1 MKKITLAVA
10 VIALCSFSLAQDPE
24 PAAVRSFGLARNHE
38 AATSREHSEK
48 GAIAQQYAAASL
60 RDFATSTC
68 SFTFSSGSK
77 NTFLKYCVTANG
89 NIAQLETPAGAE
101 NIAVGAVGEGYGI
114 CDLQN
119 PASPTAYNDF
129 ADFGD
134 SGNWG
139 VTAVLNQ
146 DARSVKLARTT
157 RDGIWTLTQT
167 FTQLPGTSPSARI
180 VMALRNNTAVTR
192 QVLLLRYVDV
202 DAAGLTINNL
212 DATLNSAFGWNSIS
226 SNTVPSGLILQD
238 LGTTSFLHLGLVQS
252 TFSPPDTCNVR
263 VNEAPVLSTDGSL
276 VMAYL
281 NNVAKSQT
289 MVVTLA
295 YKGL

>member
-1 MKKITLAVA
+1 VKKITLAVA

-24 PAAVRSFGLARNHE
+24 PAVVRSFGLARNLE

-48 GAIAQQYAAASL
+48 AALMAQQYAAASL

-101 NIAVGAVGEGYGI
+101 NIAVGSVGEGYGV

-134 SGNWG
+134 SGNWS
-139 VTAVLNQ
+139 VTTVLNQ
-146 DARSVKLARTT
+146 DAKSVKLARTT
-157 RDGIWTLTQT
+157 RDGIL
-167 FTQLPGTSPSARI
+167 
-180 VMALRNNTAVTR
+180 
-192 QVLLLRYVDV
+192 DV
-202 DAAGLTINNL
+202 DSDVYSSSGEFAVRKNRYGFEEQYGRHQTSSPASLCGCGCHRSHHQQPRCHPQQRIRMEFHLLEYRTVGIGAARPGYNQL
-212 DATLNSAFGWNSIS
+212 S
-226 SNTVPSGLILQD
+226 P
-238 LGTTSFLHLGLVQS
+238 LGPRAEHFQPAGHL
-252 TFSPPDTCNVR
+252 
-263 VNEAPVLSTDGSL
+263 
-276 VMAYL
+276 
-281 NNVAKSQT
+281 
-289 MVVTLA
+289 
-295 YKGL
+295 